1 MKKLG
6 FTLIELLVAISIIAI
21 LTAFLLPNF
30 MGAREKAQDAQA
42 ISDMNAIK
50 NGLRLYYNDKGV
62 YPADLTDVDL
72 PTYIPGIGT
81 LRLNYTYTLLSDDK
95 FRLSYTLI
103 TTRGTDDVDSQ
114 IKCGIGIPV
123 EGIYMVCAN

>member
-1 MKKLG
+1 MRKA
-6 FTLIELLVAISIIAI
+6 FTLVELLVAISIIAI

-42 ISDMNAIK
+42 ISDMSAIK
-50 NGLRLYYNDKGV
+50 NGLRLYYNDKGE
-62 YPADLTDVDL
+62 YPADLTDADL

-81 LRLNYTYTLLSDDK
+81 LRLDYTYTLISDDK

-103 TTRGTDDVDSQ
+103 TTRGTDDIDSQ
-114 IKCGIGIPV
+114 VKCGVAIPV
-123 EGIYMVCAN
+123 VGTYVVCAN